1 MVDGK
6 WYQGRQEE
14 NSCITWKTLPI
25 NSKFYPIY
33 MSYWR
38 TAWWI
43 WLYSTW
49 MTTYGKKN
57 KNVLKRKGGKNFWN
71 TIQVNFEVKLLIKYD
86 LEIFIKF
93 FVQWL
98 TADHLFEL
106 VFFYSLFAEPS
117 VAPNDVS
124 FSTLNQTTF
133 NISWSPLTR
142 KESYSKVISYEV
154 KVSLVS
160 SGSRQKRSPANSKTV
175 NTTKAFV
182 ILYDIQPCYNV
193 YVRAYTKAGP
203 GPYGQPL
210 PLELSKFHFFST
222 NLM

>member
-1 MVDGK
+1 MTDS
-6 WYQGRQEE
+6 W
-14 NSCITWKTLPI
+14 SLI
-25 NSKFYPIY
+25 
-33 MSYWR
+33 
-38 TAWWI
+38 WI
-43 WLYSTW
+43 
-49 MTTYGKKN
+49 G
-57 KNVLKRKGGKNFWN
+57 
-71 TIQVNFEVKLLIKYD
+71 II
-86 LEIFIKF
+86 
-93 FVQWL
+93 
-98 TADHLFEL
+98 
-106 VFFYSLFAEPS
+106 FYSLLSEPS

-124 FSTLNQTTF
+124 FSRLNQTTF

-154 KVSLVS
+154 KISLVS

-210 PLELSKFHFFST
+210 PLELSKFQFFPHKLNVEHATFCFNS
-222 NLM
+222 LI

>member
-1 MVDGK
+1 M
-6 WYQGRQEE
+6 
-14 NSCITWKTLPI
+14 IWKYLLNFCSMTDSWPFI
-25 NSKFYPIY
+25 
-33 MSYWR
+33 
-38 TAWWI
+38 WI
-43 WLYSTW
+43 SI
-49 MTTYGKKN
+49 
-57 KNVLKRKGGKNFWN
+57 V
-71 TIQVNFEVKLLIKYD
+71 
-86 LEIFIKF
+86 
-93 FVQWL
+93 FV
-98 TADHLFEL
+98 
-106 VFFYSLFAEPS
+106 SLFSEPS

-124 FSTLNQTTF
+124 FSRLNQTTF

-154 KVSLVS
+154 KTSLVS

-210 PLELSKFHFFST
+210 PLKLSKFHFFWSMQ
-222 NLM
+222 NFASKSWI

>member
-106 VFFYSLFAEPS
+106 VFFLFPFCRTQCSTKWCVFQYTEPNNLQYFMVTS
-117 VAPNDVS
+117 D
-124 FSTLNQTTF
+124 
-133 NISWSPLTR
+133 
-142 KESYSKVISYEV
+142 KE
-154 KVSLVS
+154 
-160 SGSRQKRSPANSKTV
+160 R
-175 NTTKAFV
+175 
-182 ILYDIQPCYNV
+182 
-193 YVRAYTKAGP
+193 
-203 GPYGQPL
+203 
-210 PLELSKFHFFST
+210 EL
-222 NLM
+222 